1 MSNEANKTSFV
12 TALEKQDMAAISQS
26 KIGRPRVHSTN
37 SKKTIAYRTRN
48 VRIDV
53 TVPPPLANTL
63 TEISSDLDCSRNVL
77 LNSLVRF
84 ALLNRNWR
92 VLGLF
97 GKR

>member
-1 MSNEANKTSFV
+1 MSIEESTFV
-12 TALEKQDMAAISQS
+12 TAPGKAAAAGISQS

-48 VRIDV
+48 VRMDV
-53 TVPPPLANTL
+53 TVPPALAETL
-63 TEISSDLDCSRNVL
+63 TQISFDLDCSKNEL

>member
-1 MSNEANKTSFV
+1 MSTEKSSFV
-12 TALEKQDMAAISQS
+12 TAPEKAAVAGISQS
-26 KIGRPRVHSTN
+26 KIGRPRVHSSN
-37 SKKTIAYRTRN
+37 SKKTIAYRTCN
-48 VRIDV
+48 VRMDV
-53 TVPPPLANTL
+53 TVPLALAQTL
-63 TEISSDLDCSRNVL
+63 TEISFDLDCSKNEL

>member
-1 MSNEANKTSFV
+1 MPTEKSSFV
-12 TALEKQDMAAISQS
+12 TATEKSSAAGISQS

-48 VRIDV
+48 VRMDV
-53 TVPPPLANTL
+53 TVPPALAQTL
-63 TEISSDLDCSRNVL
+63 AEISFDLDCSKNEL

>member
-1 MSNEANKTSFV
+1 MPIEQSSFV
-12 TALEKQDMAAISQS
+12 TASEKIAAAGISQA
-26 KIGRPRVHSTN
+26 KTGRLRVHSTN

-48 VRIDV
+48 VRMDV
-53 TVPPPLANTL
+53 TVPPALAETL
-63 TEISSDLDCSRNVL
+63 TEISSQLDCSRNEL